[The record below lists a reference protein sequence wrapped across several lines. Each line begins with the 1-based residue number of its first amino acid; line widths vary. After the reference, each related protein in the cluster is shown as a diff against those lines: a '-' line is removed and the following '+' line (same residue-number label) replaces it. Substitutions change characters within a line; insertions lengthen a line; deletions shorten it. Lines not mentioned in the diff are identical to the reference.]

1 LLTPTLRRVIEE
13 THAQFDVVIV
23 DTPPINLITD
33 AAQVVSSVD
42 GVILVVRAGATEREA
57 LEIALERLERA
68 GARLLGI
75 VLNDVSL
82 PRYHRGYYGGRSY
95 VVG

>member
-1 LLTPTLRRVIEE
+1 MRRVIEE
-13 THAQFDVVIV
+13 SEAQYDVVIV

-33 AAQVVSSVD
+33 AAQVVSAVD

-57 LEIALERLERA
+57 LEMALERLDRA

-75 VLNDVSL
+75 VLNGVSV
-82 PRYHRGYYGGRSY
+82 PRYHKSYYGARSY